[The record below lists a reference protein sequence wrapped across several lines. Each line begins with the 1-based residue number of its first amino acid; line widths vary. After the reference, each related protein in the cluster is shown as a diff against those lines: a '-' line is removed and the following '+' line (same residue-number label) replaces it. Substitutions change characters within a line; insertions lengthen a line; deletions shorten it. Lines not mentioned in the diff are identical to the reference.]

1 MLIRFHAQAAI
12 AAVLL
17 VCLGIA
23 APAQAQIY
31 TWRDGNGNL
40 VLSSRPQ
47 AGTTPLPVYAVPKAN
62 AIRQLIVAAAAAV
75 WR

>member
-12 AAVLL
+12 AAVFL
-17 VCLGIA
+17 VYLGMA

-40 VLSSRPQ
+40 VLSSQPQ
-47 AGTTPLPVYAVPKAN
+47 AGTTPLRVYAVPKTT
-62 AIRQLIVAAAAAV
+62 AIRATL
-75 WR
+75 